1 MKHEDPDLP
10 QDKKDQLMEWFKN
23 ICDPKF
29 NLIGGLVATFIDN
42 QADKDMSKKVLKILV
57 KLNEKLPDVVCDQF
71 YNNLKFP
78 KALIEYLEVTKLEE
92 MSGDAFILLIS
103 IFDEDTIPQYINKS
117 PDFVNKLTTSLEYI
131 QDESTL
137 HSLISILVCLLPVYE
152 QWSPDPSDIS
162 LNPILKEVVEKDQF
176 YREKLIHIT
185 NRGSQYRIDNCCKT
199 LVIILLKDDLNYF
212 NHNDLNLLMDIAL
225 REVRTQ
231 ADTKNRVQI
240 LKLIETILDNELYRE
255 NKYRIGDVEDMILEQ
270 ILYEEEAVEEK
281 QYSNYEL
288 ECIASLN

>member
-1 MKHEDPDLP
+1 
-10 QDKKDQLMEWFKN
+10 
-23 ICDPKF
+23 
-29 NLIGGLVATFIDN
+29 
-42 QADKDMSKKVLKILV
+42 MSKKVLKILV

-162 LNPILKEVVEKDQF
+162 LNPILKEVVEKDEF
-176 YREKLIHIT
+176 YQDGIRPAIFKGLIGKGHPEFQ
-185 NRGSQYRIDNCCKT
+185 GGQ
-199 LVIILLKDDLNYF
+199 
-212 NHNDLNLLMDIAL
+212 
-225 REVRTQ
+225 Q
-231 ADTKNRVQI
+231 
-240 LKLIETILDNELYRE
+240 
-255 NKYRIGDVEDMILEQ
+255 
-270 ILYEEEAVEEK
+270 
-281 QYSNYEL
+281 
-288 ECIASLN
+288 